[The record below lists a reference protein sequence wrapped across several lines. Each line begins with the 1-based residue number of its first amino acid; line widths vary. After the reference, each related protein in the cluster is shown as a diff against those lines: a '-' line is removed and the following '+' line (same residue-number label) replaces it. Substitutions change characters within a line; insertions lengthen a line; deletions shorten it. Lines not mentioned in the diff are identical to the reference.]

1 MALGMIE
8 QCLELCV
15 QYAKDRVQFGQ
26 PIGEFQLIQDKLA
39 RMEVARLNVQN
50 LVFRYVEMSAA
61 GVGSLAEASA
71 MAYSARAAVEVTME
85 AVQLFGGNGYM
96 SEYQVEQLAR
106 DSKVLQIY
114 AGTDEIQITHIAK
127 DLLREAADG
136 PRFRQPDG
144 GSGVRRDEEHEAGE
158 DDGRRHEAAT
168 AQRLVQDEPAQ
179 QGPDHHR
186 RLAQHRHVADG
197 GEAHGDQDHRVGD
210 ERGRACRRGGG
221 ASRRSSPTRPR
232 RLGRARFPRVMAI
245 PDAVAEARP

>member
-39 RMEVARLNVQN
+39 RMEVARLNVRTWSSGTSRCRPPAS
-50 LVFRYVEMSAA
+50 L
-61 GVGSLAEASA
+61 SLAEASA
-71 MAYSARAAVEVTME
+71 MKLYSARAAVEVTME

-127 DLLREAADG
+127 DLLRRAADK
-136 PRFRQPDG
+136 PHQADG
-144 GSGVRRDEEHEAGE
+144 LRREDEAGE
-158 DDGRRHEAAT
+158 HDGRRHEAAT
-168 AQRLVQDEPAQ
+168 AERLVQDEPAQ

-197 GEAHGDQDHRVGD
+197 GEAHGDQHHRVGD
-210 ERGRACRRGGG
+210 DGGG
-221 ASRRSSPTRPR
+221 AADEVAAPVAAELAGPASAAGAGEVPEGDGDPR
-232 RLGRARFPRVMAI
+232 RR
-245 PDAVAEARP
+245 AEARP